1 MVSQHQGQA
10 VGLADYVGRRARLRE
25 AVFQP
30 KQGTPPDALLIV
42 QPPNLRYLTGF
53 TGSSAMLV
61 LTPTTEHIV
70 VGGIYATQ
78 IADEVPDIPKTLI
91 PTGTEPYQTL
101 AQVVSEMGGIRRL
114 GIESSQSLVALRQ
127 LRKFLRKEK
136 IQVVPAGSPVEKLRL
151 VKDEGEIRALRS
163 AIAIADAT
171 FEHILRLFQP
181 DITEWDIAMEID
193 FYMRRQGA
201 YPAFQTIVAS
211 GPNSALPHA
220 QPTERRLQAG
230 DFVTVDF
237 GARYEGYCSDI
248 TRTVV
253 IGKATDE
260 HRRVYNAVLEALQ
273 RSIEAIRP
281 GRRGKQIDAIARKVL
296 AKYQLADYF
305 GHGLGHS
312 IGITVHDGAGFS
324 PREKGRLQAGMV
336 VTVEPGVYIP
346 GFGGVRIEQD
356 VLVTDTGYEVLS
368 RSPVELLELGA
379 EFV

>member
-1 MVSQHQGQA
+1 MVSQHQNQA
-10 VGLADYVGRRARLRE
+10 VGLNRYAERRARLRE

-30 KQGTPPDALLIV
+30 KRGTPPDATLIV
-42 QPPNLRYLTGF
+42 QSPNLRYLTGF

-61 LTPTTEHIV
+61 LTPDREHLLT
-70 VGGIYATQ
+70 GGIYATQ
-78 IADEVPDIPKTLI
+78 IAHEVPDIPKSLI
-91 PTGTEPYQTL
+91 PTGTEPYEVL
-101 AQVVSEMGGIRRL
+101 REVLEGLGIRQL
-114 GIESSQSLVALRQ
+114 GVESSVSVATLRQ
-127 LRKFLRKEK
+127 LRKTLRKAT
-136 IQVVPAGSPVEKLRL
+136 IQVVPSGSPTERLRL
-151 VKDEGEIRALRS
+151 VKDEGELQTLRS

-181 DITEWDIAMEID
+181 EIAEWDIAMEID

-220 QPTERRLQAG
+220 QPTERRLQVG

-253 IGKATDE
+253 IGRASDE

-281 GRRGKQIDAIARKVL
+281 GKRGKQIDALARKVL
-296 AKYQLADYF
+296 AKHQLADYF

-324 PREKGRLQAGMV
+324 PREKGRLQPGMV
-336 VTVEPGVYIP
+336 LTVEPGVYIP

-356 VLVTDTGYEVLS
+356 VLVTDTGCEVLS
-368 RSPVELLELGA
+368 QAPVELLELGQ
-379 EFV
+379 